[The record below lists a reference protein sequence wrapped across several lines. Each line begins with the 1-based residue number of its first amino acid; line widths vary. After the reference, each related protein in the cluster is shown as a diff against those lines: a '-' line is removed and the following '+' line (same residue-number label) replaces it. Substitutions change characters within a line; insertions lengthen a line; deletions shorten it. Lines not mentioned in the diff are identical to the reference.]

1 MTCSKVTDRPWIPSQ
16 GHNRCLRHFHYVNC
30 RRNSPGRLPPPE
42 DFFGVEPIHAAAAL
56 DSKGMDAAIARG
68 PR

>member
-1 MTCSKVTDRPWIPSQ
+1 MHLP
-16 GHNRCLRHFHYVNC
+16 RHFC
-30 RRNSPGRLPPPE
+30 GM
-42 DFFGVEPIHAAAAL
+42 DAAARNFDSMHGPAPL

>member
-1 MTCSKVTDRPWIPSQ
+1 VDRRSNSQ
-16 GHNRCLRHFHYVNC
+16 
-30 RRNSPGRLPPPE
+30 GRLPLPE
-42 DFFGVEPIHAAAAL
+42 DFFGVQPIHRPAAL

>member
-1 MTCSKVTDRPWIPSQ
+1 MEAADSPSDASKK
-16 GHNRCLRHFHYVNC
+16 
-30 RRNSPGRLPPPE
+30 PGRFPLPE
-42 DFFGVEPIHAAAAL
+42 DVFGVEPIHAAAAL

>member
-1 MTCSKVTDRPWIPSQ
+1 
-16 GHNRCLRHFHYVNC
+16 
-30 RRNSPGRLPPPE
+30 LPFPE
-42 DFFGVEPIHAAAAL
+42 DVFGVEPIHPAASL